1 VAIISEIRNLLNQT
15 LDAYKNQ
22 DYSGTEILA
31 IQAYLDNFEFI
42 EDPIVERDQA
52 LMMKNTEVL
61 LREELRQIIQDR
73 VPIEQIQQHIDKINS
88 NLDQAKQLL
97 SSESKE
103 NTAN

>member
-22 DYSGTEILA
+22 DYSGAETLA

-42 EDPIVERDQA
+42 EDPIVERNQA
-52 LMMKNTEVL
+52 LMMKNTKVL
-61 LREELRQIIQDR
+61 LREELRQLIQDR

-88 NLDQAKQLL
+88 NLDQAEQLL

>member
-1 VAIISEIRNLLNQT
+1 MAIISEIRNLLNQT

-61 LREELRQIIQDR
+61 LREELRQIIQDK

>member
-1 VAIISEIRNLLNQT
+1 VWWSHSYRIH
-15 LDAYKNQ
+15 
-22 DYSGTEILA
+22 SGAETLA

-42 EDPIVERDQA
+42 EDPIVERNQA
-52 LMMKNTEVL
+52 LMMKNTKVL
-61 LREELRQIIQDR
+61 LREELRQLIQDR

-88 NLDQAKQLL
+88 NLDQAEQLL